1 MKGEGKIIHI
11 NSVCNTLGLFS
22 DPWKKEKMAFA
33 DSVFGNQILGHRSKK
48 LGKQAF
54 VCCLLFAFVLGI

>member
-11 NSVCNTLGLFS
+11 NSVCNTLGLFR

-33 DSVFGNQILGHRSKK
+33 DSVFGNQILGHRSKN
-48 LGKQAF
+48 LENAF
-54 VCCLLFAFVLGI
+54 VCCLSFAFVLGI